1 MSPTATGTIVP
12 MPHMGVSVE
21 EGTVVSWNVSV
32 GDTVAE
38 GDVLCEIA
46 TDKVDMEVESPA
58 SGTVTAIIAEADA
71 TVPVGEAICELDGSG
86 IPESIVTISSARS
99 RSPSSSARRRR
110 AL

>member
-21 EGTVVSWNVSV
+21 EGTVVAWQVAV

-58 SGTVTAIIAEADA
+58 AGTVTALLAEVEE
-71 TVPVGEAICELDGSG
+71 TVPVGGALVELD
-86 IPESIVTISSARS
+86 
-99 RSPSSSARRRR
+99 
-110 AL
+110 